1 MDDPVRLLQQEVSR
15 LRSENRDL
23 KDEVSVLRSS
33 ILGLISL
40 QQSIEQLR
48 PDTDVIVLLDEI
60 LASTLEAVGASDGSL
75 LLVDDDTNELVFAV
89 VHGQARE
96 RLTGFRL
103 PIGEGIAGWV
113 AAERKPAVVEDA
125 ASDHR
130 FSPRVDQTFDFQTRS
145 MAAVPLIYDERILGV
160 IEAINKTYDREFTE
174 DDRLLLQVIGQ
185 LASAAIAR
193 AERLTEAGA

>member
-1 MDDPVRLLQQEVSR
+1 MDDPIRLLQQEVSR

-33 ILGLISL
+33 IMGLISL
-40 QQSIEQLR
+40 QQSIEQLG
-48 PDTDVIVLLDEI
+48 PETDVIVLLDNI

-89 VHGQARE
+89 VHGQARD
-96 RLTGFRL
+96 RLTGFRI

-125 ASDHR
+125 SADHR

-145 MAAVPLIYDERILGV
+145 VAAVPLVYDERILGV
-160 IEAINKTYDREFTE
+160 IEAVNKTYDREFTE

-185 LASAAIAR
+185 LASEAIAL
-193 AERLTEAGA
+193 AERFAEADV